1 MCRSN
6 KDGGRRCPG
15 CGGFKAVAKANGNR
29 RLGRLARKIVEDH
42 LAELGFR
49 PDPTQSRFRRRWRR
63 RHR

>member
-29 RLGRLARKIVEDH
+29 PLGRLARKIVVDH
-42 LAELGFR
+42 NQGFDVAGGGVTDER
-49 PDPTQSRFRRRWRR
+49 G
-63 RHR
+63 